1 MSPARALVALPL
13 AAALLAGCGAD
24 PAAERRDL
32 VAELTQAANDG
43 DADAVREHAEALV
56 QVVADQ
62 REREELSA
70 EQADRLIALAESVR
84 KHADVVDADL
94 QARLE
99 AEAEAEAARKALEE
113 TQRRLEVERR
123 KAEEAA
129 RQAEEDRKKDEGKG
143 DDGEGDKKDEGKGDD

>member
-13 AAALLAGCGAD
+13 AAALLAGCGTD

-43 DADAVREHAEALV
+43 DAEAVRERAAALV

-62 REREELSA
+62 REREELSG
-70 EQADRLIALAESVR
+70 EQAARLTALAESVR
-84 KHADVVDADL
+84 ENADVVDADL

-99 AEAEAEAARKALEE
+99 AEAQAEAARKALEE
-113 TQRRLEVERR
+113 TQRRLEEERR

-129 RQAEEDRKKDEGKG
+129 RQAEEDRKRDEGKG
-143 DDGEGDKKDEGKGDD
+143 DEGDKKDEGKDDD

>member
-24 PAAERRDL
+24 AAAERREL
-32 VAELTQAANDG
+32 VAELTQAANDR
-43 DADAVREHAEALV
+43 DADAVRERAEALV

-62 REREELSA
+62 REREELSP

-84 KHADVVDADL
+84 RNADVVDADL

-113 TQRRLEVERR
+113 TQRRLEEERR
-123 KAEEAA
+123 
-129 RQAEEDRKKDEGKG
+129 RAEEDRKKDEDKDGE
-143 DDGEGDKKDEGKGDD
+143 GEGDKKGEGKDDD